1 MTINWVLIT
10 VALAFM
16 ALDVI
21 SGLCKAWYLHDMQ
34 SQALRRGLFHKIGFM
49 GAIVLAGLFE
59 WAAMVTP
66 QITLAVPLMTCVCV
80 YVILTEC
87 VSILENLKAINP
99 TIAGIANRFPQH
111 QEEADLIVEDTS
123 TASNPPADPD
133 PPHEDTE

>member
-1 MTINWVLIT
+1 MNINWILII

-21 SGLCKAWYLHDMQ
+21 SGLCKAWYLRDMQ

-59 WAAMVTP
+59 WAAAVTP

-80 YVILTEC
+80 YVVLTEC
-87 VSILENLKAINP
+87 ISILENLKAINP
-99 TIAGIANRFPQH
+99 HIADIANRFPQH
-111 QEEADLIVEDTS
+111 QTDADLVIETTDEG
-123 TASNPPADPD
+123 NHDQKQPA
-133 PPHEDTE
+133 E